1 MDYSAHENEEKAEG
15 YEEHSTESLCHGCR
29 FGFCFSTSKTKYEK
43 EPGLAVYCTGPWF
56 EHARQTECVTNC
68 NGFVSGMFDPH
79 MFSIEKA
86 LDGMKADGPDTTP
99 DSTEE
104 IRSHEEI
111 EKSLDDEL
119 AALEKE
125 TAELSKAQGEDPK
138 EGDEDPPKDE
148 GAKPA
153 DEVEK
158 ADVPV
163 DGAPGEDEV
172 EGDKPARDPNQM
184 SIKEAIDSKGKDGE
198 ISKCDD
204 GDPKEMS
211 KAFGDGEP
219 PKKKDEDDKP
229 PSAAP
234 PVDEEEEADKKAEE
248 DEAKEDEAGADEED
262 ED

>member
-1 MDYSAHENEEKAEG
+1 MDYTAHENEEKAEG

-68 NGFVSGMFDPH
+68 NGFVPGMFDPH

-86 LDGMKADGPDTTP
+86 LDGMRADGPETTP

-125 TAELSKAQGEDPK
+125 TADLSKAQGEDPK
-138 EGDEDPPKDE
+138 EGDESKDE
-148 GAKPA
+148 GDKPA

-158 ADVPV
+158 ADAPV

-172 EGDKPARDPNQM
+172 EGEKPDR
-184 SIKEAIDSKGKDGE
+184 EE
-198 ISKCDD
+198 VTKC
-204 GDPKEMS
+204 GDTKPVSEVE

-219 PKKKDEDDKP
+219 PEKKDEDDKP
-229 PSAAP
+229 LVQPP
-234 PVDEEEEADKKAEE
+234 PVDEEDEAEKKAEE
-248 DEAKEDEAGADEED
+248 DEAKADEAGADEED